1 MDSRPCTAANVA
13 AGRARKPTVRRLG
26 SLAFGVFKL
35 HRRSKLPRYYP
46 DTRVHTAEPSLN
58 EQLPHAGDDSAGA
71 AAHLPLTSPST
82 GARRASR
89 RQQQQE
95 LLWGANPAPDAA
107 WQQQQQLSA
116 QSIPALAPPQP
127 PPRPPAQPEQQQ
139 QQQSRHST
147 GAPARDA
154 AAGECGSSDGSG
166 HVGPADLLAQQDA
179 ALMLHGGRH
188 RNRQPVVSLLLP
200 QQPPG
205 AAVATA
211 AGAMLLSQQQQQG
224 DAASLDAAAPA
235 VRGLRGRD
243 GADLAGSGDSGGG
256 VKTDGAGG
264 DAGDGPDVREAQRR
278 RRPGRKPPADSAR
291 GARLQ
296 PGGATAA
303 TAVAGNEDA
312 AEGAADN
319 GGADGGDSA
328 GTVSPR
334 GQPPPPAPPRPHV
347 VLRLRRHGPDTRSTR
362 SIRLPLPQRP
372 KPWPVKLLLEAKQ
385 REKQQQQQEMVQRQ
399 QEQMDQ
405 QQLDQQQQ
413 QQRQQRQQQETEL
426 QEQRQQ
432 WLEQQ
437 LEPQQ
442 PSPGQGQQGRGA
454 QVEEQQQLQRWLGPE
469 EEEKEGGGSQLGLAA
484 AGPTWQA
491 RGQEQG
497 RGGELDRQRQR
508 QPEGLG
514 SGLGQATV
522 ASPGQAALEPASEGA
537 QRRQDLQ
544 RWRRRGA
551 REEGEQRPQR
561 QAEPLDRT
569 TMARVRSQAQQTQE
583 APTQQQH
590 RQQQQPQQGGTAVA
604 KGPQSQR
611 GRAGQP
617 GDEAPDPLQ
626 SLAGASAP
634 APAAPGRAAGQR
646 RRPSPRPQ
654 VSQADMGRRAVG
666 VAEAVAAHPDGT
678 LWAYRRRDVGP
689 LAARLL
695 HQLKQQPLQ
704 QGQQLGQ
711 QGQQREKRDDGSGAH
726 SGIDAGSNGDN
737 VRSGGDVITDGDGG
751 GGGGGACHVLVA
763 GSYQAY
769 SLLRSLSYVQGALR
783 LASYNLQSYAGAGA
797 SGPDGAVGAAAAPPA
812 VGFTASGVSVQDLRS
827 YYEQTVRHG
836 AGPRPELGPP
846 LPPRTSPQGVSSSP
860 GAAPSRP
867 HGDANSSSS
876 GGGGSGTNSSA
887 GKRPPSS
894 PRPLPTLKGWP
905 EDEVQLSPRAL
916 VSVFLVP
923 PPPPP
928 PPLDLLYGAA
938 GGGGG
943 GHAAGDDD
951 TPPIAVTARADEA
964 TLIRLLTTRLRRHG
978 SAHMR
983 ALGREAA
990 SRALA
995 VLYGA
1000 CRALS
1005 HSGLTALA
1013 FPHMTALGPQ
1023 PRGELGSPP
1032 PPLAAAAAAAGR
1044 RRARSAALRL
1054 PSPPSPSPSS
1064 AAAAAAAVAS
1074 LDPVLLDKA
1083 PQLTLRVVLCEWDA
1097 QGRPVAVAV
1106 VPERTGLDPP
1116 THTTTPAMVAAD
1128 PESDSDSGAGS
1139 GSATPLIDAEP
1150 PPQAALAAPPAS
1162 SGGGSSGFG
1171 AAAAAAASR
1180 PRAQPPVRLRVPAAA
1195 AAAGRGEQQR
1205 RVVVLGPGGGGSD
1218 TRGAAAVVA
1227 GSLAEGRR
1235 VAVAARGLGALLRL
1249 PVVVFRAQG
1258 RMGKVVDAEV
1268 GWRREGRQT
1277 RKALVFTL
1285 HTAEPAEPG
1294 AGAGRGGGAAGGAG
1308 GRVAAGGE
1316 ASAEGGSLVAEVFW
1330 LPLSALQHHLHSLPG
1345 PPPEPIITRSANRR
1359 LLPSKADHYDYED
1372 DDNNDEDGDDDEE
1385 EEDGGG
1391 DGGGGGG
1398 GGGGDGGEEEVEE
1411 DQRHVQAA
1419 AAAAAAQLARYGTAT
1434 LEGSSPGRR
1443 VTALLAAAGL
1453 SAGLRSAAG
1462 LTVLVR
1468 VPPPPAGVQLGQ
1480 QGKQRGQQ
1488 QQQQQAEEGRGQQ
1501 QQRKAVEGAH
1511 GKPSPAWR
1519 PPPPRRYQLL
1529 LARMDP
1535 RVGRLQLLRPEDL
1548 SELRRAEA
1556 TRAAQE

>member
-1 MDSRPCTAANVA
+1 MSLRGV
-13 AGRARKPTVRRLG
+13 LG
-26 SLAFGVFKL
+26 S
-35 HRRSKLPRYYP
+35 
-46 DTRVHTAEPSLN
+46 
-58 EQLPHAGDDSAGA
+58 PHAGASAP
-71 AAHLPLTSPST
+71 LPLTSPGT
-82 GARRASR
+82 GARRTSR
-89 RQQQQE
+89 RLQQQE
-95 LLWGANPAPDAA
+95 LLWGATPAPDAA
-107 WQQQQQLSA
+107 WQQQQQLNA
-116 QSIPALAPPQP
+116 QLLTAPAPPP
-127 PPRPPAQPEQQQ
+127 PPPKPLAQQEQ
-139 QQQSRHST
+139 QQQSRHSA
-147 GAPARDA
+147 GAPAGDA
-154 AAGECGSSDGSG
+154 AAGECGGSDGSG
-166 HVGPADLLAQQDA
+166 QVGPADLLAQQDA
-179 ALMLHGGRH
+179 ALMLRGGRH
-188 RNRQPVVSLLLP
+188 RNRQPVVSPLQP

-211 AGAMLLSQQQQQG
+211 AGALLPSQQQQG
-224 DAASLDAAAPA
+224 DAGPLDAAASE

-243 GADLAGSGDSGGG
+243 GADLAGGGDSGGG
-256 VKTDGAGG
+256 VKA
-264 DAGDGPDVREAQRR
+264 DGPDVREAQRR
-278 RRPGRKPPADSAR
+278 RRPGRKPPADSAG

-303 TAVAGNEDA
+303 TAVPGNDDA
-312 AEGAADN
+312 AEGA
-319 GGADGGDSA
+319 GDGGGGGSA
-328 GTVSPR
+328 STVSPR
-334 GQPPPPAPPRPHV
+334 GNHPPAPAPPPHV
-347 VLRLRRHGPDTRSTR
+347 VLRLRRHGPDTRAPR

-385 REKQQQQQEMVQRQ
+385 REKQQQQQMEQQQ
-399 QEQMDQ
+399 QEME
-405 QQLDQQQQ
+405 LQQ
-413 QQRQQRQQQETEL
+413 QQRQQQQETD
-426 QEQRQQ
+426 QQQQMDRQQQ

-437 LEPQQ
+437 VEPQQ
-442 PSPGQGQQGRGA
+442 PSPGQGRGVR
-454 QVEEQQQLQRWLGPE
+454 VEERGQLQGWLGPE
-469 EEEKEGGGSQLGLAA
+469 LEEGGEEGGSQRGLAA
-484 AGPTWQA
+484 AGPTRQA
-491 RGQEQG
+491 EGQG
-497 RGGELDRQRQR
+497 RGGEMDRQR

-514 SGLGQATV
+514 SGLGQA
-522 ASPGQAALEPASEGA
+522 AGAFPGQPTLEPASEGA

-544 RWRRRGA
+544 RRRPRGA
-551 REEGEQRPQR
+551 REEGQQRPER
-561 QAEPLDRT
+561 QAAAEPQDGK
-569 TMARVRSQAQQTQE
+569 TMARVRSQTQQPPE

-590 RQQQQPQQGGTAVA
+590 RQQQGGTAAA
-604 KGPQSQR
+604 KGPPSQR

-617 GDEAPDPLQ
+617 GDEAPDPQRPPHQ
-626 SLAGASAP
+626 SHQSHKPLAGASAP
-634 APAAPGRAAGQR
+634 ASAAPGSAAATQWR
-646 RRPSPRPQ
+646 RSPPRPP
-654 VSQADMGRRAVG
+654 VTRWADTDSQAVG
-666 VAEAVAAHPDGT
+666 VTEAEAVAAHPDGT

-695 HQLKQQPLQ
+695 HHLKQQPQQ
-704 QGQQLGQ
+704 QGQQ
-711 QGQQREKRDDGSGAH
+711 QGQQRQKCGDGSGAH
-726 SGIDAGSNGDN
+726 SDIGKGSPGDN
-737 VRSGGDVITDGDGG
+737 IRSGGDIIANGDG

-797 SGPDGAVGAAAAPPA
+797 PEPDGSVGAAAAPPA

-846 LPPRTSPQGVSSSP
+846 PPPPRTSPQGGSSSP

-867 HGDANSSSS
+867 HGDASSSSS
-876 GGGGSGTNSSA
+876 GGGGGTSSA
-887 GKRPPSS
+887 GKLPLSSPPRL

-916 VSVFLVP
+916 VSVFLV

-1005 HSGLTALA
+1005 YSGLTALA

-1023 PRGELGSPP
+1023 PRGELG
-1032 PPLAAAAAAAGR
+1032 PLAAPLAAAAAAGR
-1044 RRARSAALRL
+1044 RRARSAALGP

-1064 AAAAAAAVAS
+1064 AAAAAAVAS

-1083 PQLTLRVVLCEWDA
+1083 PQLVLRVVLCEWDA
-1097 QGRPVAVAV
+1097 EGRPVAAV

-1116 THTTTPAMVAAD
+1116 AHTTTPALVAPVA
-1128 PESDSDSGAGS
+1128 DSDSGADSDFGS
-1139 GSATPLIDAEP
+1139 GSPSPPTDAES

-1162 SGGGSSGFG
+1162 SSGGG

-1180 PRAQPPVRLRVPAAA
+1180 PRPQPPVRLRVPAAA
-1195 AAAGRGEQQR
+1195 AAAGGRGEAQR
-1205 RVVVLGPGGGGSD
+1205 RVVVLGPDGGGPD

-1277 RKALVFTL
+1277 RKALVF
-1285 HTAEPAEPG
+1285 
-1294 AGAGRGGGAAGGAG
+1294 
-1308 GRVAAGGE
+1308 
-1316 ASAEGGSLVAEVFW
+1316 SVFW

-1359 LLPSKADHYDYED
+1359 LLPSRADHYDYDYED
-1372 DDNNDEDGDDDEE
+1372 ENNDEDDEDGDDDDE
-1385 EEDGGG
+1385 EEDGGAGDQGGGG
-1391 DGGGGGG
+1391 DGGGG
-1398 GGGGDGGEEEVEE
+1398 EKVEEE

-1468 VPPPPAGVQLGQ
+1468 VPPPPAGVQLRQ
-1480 QGKQRGQQ
+1480 QGGQRKEQQ
-1488 QQQQQAEEGRGQQ
+1488 QQQQEEGRGQQ
-1501 QQRKAVEGAH
+1501 QQRKAVDGAH